1 MYMMS
6 AFSQEV
12 DVLEPRKSCRKIFD
26 EILVLAD
33 DLLKDE
39 CPISQVE
46 EWLQIDDTLLQLKLW
61 GETVGV
67 EQGVLED
74 IVLDKD
80 LSLVIGEV
88 LCSIILPLHK
98 IEVWCEDPEA
108 VELPQIKSRYVFEK
122 RGAWKPLPDA
132 LSFHL
137 LLITDFRIS
146 AAIDEFQVSTN
157 SLTGTVELFRSYK
170 AKSNNESFL
179 QNFKP
184 VSS

>member
-1 MYMMS
+1 MMS
-6 AFSQEV
+6 SSAQEI
-12 DVLEPRKSCRKIFD
+12 DVLEPRKSSRKRFD

-39 CPISQVE
+39 CPINQVE
-46 EWLQIDDTLLQLKLW
+46 EWLYRIDDTLLQLKLW

-67 EQGVLED
+67 EQGLLED

-108 VELPQIKSRYVFEK
+108 IELPQIKSRYVSEK
-122 RGAWKPLPDA
+122 RGA
-132 LSFHL
+132 
-137 LLITDFRIS
+137 
-146 AAIDEFQVSTN
+146 
-157 SLTGTVELFRSYK
+157 
-170 AKSNNESFL
+170 
-179 QNFKP
+179 
-184 VSS
+184 